1 LGSQQFSIQQNIFE
15 IDTAD
20 RENVHQLQNR
30 ISKLVNDRLTE
41 RMKEYFEKIIPEDQL
56 LTIEQLSYD
65 IGEVSWDDMEDEI
78 EERFMRALEDDLSA
92 RLYLL
97 QQPDS
102 NTASGIRSSGILA
115 SKSALLEYFLL
126 TGTMP
131 WWAGSFAVV
140 NLEDVLDDFYE
151 DDRDGLKEMLLRS
164 GKKEQV
170 RIRIVNQFSEKA
182 IQKIIK
188 AVAYTE
194 AEYIFQS
201 QKEIVEVEKERQ
213 LVKTSLT
220 EFSKA
225 VWLFIL
231 NYLLAEQGSNFSKKM
246 FIKSNLI
253 QLAATY
259 NISFHDVLH
268 VFYDALEQEAN
279 PKKYESLKVFIKE
292 IVEEETVVIT
302 PQHLQEQQTINQGK
316 DAKDI
321 KAVNELQL
329 LQYYLDSASLP
340 YVYERLSSKE
350 LSDIFLNAAR
360 AFPAEARRIM
370 LDRTGRRS
378 GAFEYLY
385 KLLGAT
391 GVKKLFSIIFPREER
406 RISEIAAILQALQ
419 ISSPFVPLTSSELNT
434 IVWQFFFDA
443 TVLSIDSGFSEEAIL
458 ITVTDRLESEYGAG
472 RFTTWHLLARSLEA
486 AAGSS
491 MQHQQAFRTV
501 QEIVIAKIK
510 KDTGAGVND
519 RTVTQLQGQ
528 ILYPYENEMP
538 VSYHPKKLNDVLR
551 YLLQYGSVPWWG
563 EEFYHRPVADMML
576 ELHRNNKQALLII
589 FRQSMQSQQM
599 KKRFL
604 DNIPAE
610 IIDEVL
616 YELPYGKDALLYV
629 TGFSSLLE
637 KAAMMKY
644 YSTSF
649 IQKSLFAIAVDLLTG
664 TGYALFSGTAFYQE
678 AVLRLSGFLKITPG
692 EFTLRIIEA
701 AVNNTD
707 GTNSSDNQLLVLRS
721 TAIIFKIEVAA
732 KDALISL
739 QNLIHRVT
747 IDLSTAEQDN
757 SQSAAIAVLQK
768 LLPGNTITGE
778 KGIAFVSTL
787 LEYFLTWHR
796 FPDSVKQ
803 LDENEQA
810 RLLKILITYLYREDK
825 NRLTN
830 IFSKPAVS
838 GIAAVYSIELFANH
852 KDILENE
859 IYIYLLQ
866 ISQISKQVQD
876 HDKPALFA
884 FQQAEAIEQE
894 HAFSL
899 EDFFIGDENY
909 ESHGSMSTTLIH
921 KQSLQILEYFLR
933 YNKLPDSITVGSV
946 WKMNLLLKEIIV
958 FLFNN
963 DPSFI
968 QQSFDRQDISIEA
981 KLHLY
986 DLFAISSDI
995 VTDKISRLMDVKR
1008 ENDFIQFLLTSA
1020 DIPHLINKDTISE
1033 FVESYLQSE
1042 WKIKKQDSIAWLM
1055 ASPSFAKIVLEKGGI
1070 TALLKFAEHQVSWS
1084 YTGTSVIQVWYT
1096 LILQGI
1102 SSSYDRERVTEL
1114 FKRFNINF
1122 ISGYLSIKR
1131 DEEYSI
1137 AFLEFL
1143 AEYLRGAAMLIFKML
1158 FEFMAVAGNNAAVL
1172 QTEQGKKIML
1182 QLRQKVL
1189 KQEEQQYIHSRLDE
1203 TNKEF
1208 TAITKKEE
1216 EMLPAQQH
1224 ENDKKKQEDRAKAE
1238 EEEKE
1243 LLKEN
1248 KNGFYIRNAGL
1259 ILFHPFIE
1267 TFFTRTGLMEKRKF
1281 ISDETRNR
1289 AVLLLQYLASGK
1301 TEQEEHELVLNK
1313 ILCGVPLTEPVPVRF
1328 VPTQQE
1334 TDTCAELFKV
1344 IIERWPKMA
1353 NASVDGM
1360 RASLILRNGVI
1371 KLTEEDGWY
1380 MRVEQR
1386 GYDIILQ
1393 TLPWAFGFVKL
1404 AWMDKPITTEWI

>member
-1 LGSQQFSIQQNIFE
+1 MGSQQFSIQQNIFE

-41 RMKEYFEKIIPEDQL
+41 RMKEYFDKIIPEDHL

-102 NTASGIRSSGILA
+102 GTASGIQSSGILA

-131 WWAGSFAVV
+131 WWSGSFAAID
-140 NLEDVLDDFYE
+140 LEDILDDFYQ
-151 DDRDGLKEMLLRS
+151 DDRQGLKEMLLRS

-220 EFSKA
+220 AFSKA

-292 IVEEETVVIT
+292 IVEEETVDIT
-302 PQHLQEQQTINQGK
+302 PQHLQEQETINQVK
-316 DAKDI
+316 NAKDV

-329 LQYYLDSASLP
+329 LRYYLNSASLP

-350 LSDIFLNAAR
+350 LSEILLNAAR
-360 AFPAEARRIM
+360 VFPAEARSIM
-370 LDRTGRRS
+370 LERTGIRS
-378 GAFEYLY
+378 GTFEHLY
-385 KLLGAT
+385 KLLGAA

-443 TVLSIDSGFSEEAIL
+443 AVLSIDSGFSEEAIL
-458 ITVTDRLESEYGAG
+458 VTVIDRLESEYGAG
-472 RFTTWHLLARSLEA
+472 RFTTWHLLATSLEA

-510 KDTGAGVND
+510 RDTGATD
-519 RTVTQLQGQ
+519 RATTQLQDQ
-528 ILYPYENEMP
+528 VVYPYENEIP
-538 VSYHPKKLNDVLR
+538 VLHHPKKLNDVLR
-551 YLLQYGSVPWWG
+551 YLLQYGSIPWWG
-563 EEFYHRPVADMML
+563 EEFYYRPVADMML
-576 ELHRNNKQALLII
+576 ELYRNNKQALLMI

-604 DNIPAE
+604 DNIPVE
-610 IIDEVL
+610 IIDEIL
-616 YELPYGKDALLYV
+616 HELPGGKDVSLYV
-629 TGFSSLLE
+629 AGFSVLLE
-637 KAAMMKY
+637 KTAMMKY
-644 YSTSF
+644 YSASF

-664 TGYALFSGTAFYQE
+664 AGYALFSGTAFYKE
-678 AVLRLSGFLKITPG
+678 AVLRLSGFLKITPE
-692 EFTLRIIEA
+692 EFTLKIIEA
-701 AVNNTD
+701 AVNDMDSITGD
-707 GTNSSDNQLLVLRS
+707 DQLLVLLS
-721 TAIIFKIEVAA
+721 TAAIFKMGAAA
-732 KDALISL
+732 KDVLVSL

-747 IDLSTAEQDN
+747 IHPSSAEEDN
-757 SQSAAIAVLQK
+757 SHSNTTAALQK
-768 LLPGNTITGE
+768 LLPGNIITGE
-778 KGIAFVSTL
+778 KGTAFVSTL

-796 FPDSVKQ
+796 FPDSVKH
-803 LDENEQA
+803 LEEKERDK
-810 RLLKILITYLYREDK
+810 LLKILITYLYREDK
-825 NRLTN
+825 NRLEN

-838 GIAAVYSIELFANH
+838 AIAAIYSIELFADH

-859 IYIYLLQ
+859 LFIYLSQ
-866 ISQISKQVQD
+866 ISQNSKPVQGD
-876 HDKPALFA
+876 MQPALFA
-884 FQQAEAIEQE
+884 FEQVEAVEQQ
-894 HAFSL
+894 HTFSL
-899 EDFFIGDENY
+899 EDFFIGDDN
-909 ESHGSMSTTLIH
+909 ESHGSIPPALIH

-933 YNKLPDSITVGSV
+933 YNKLPDNILVGSA

-1020 DIPHLINKDTISE
+1020 DIPHLINKNNISE

-1055 ASPSFAKIVLEKGGI
+1055 GSPSFAKIVLEKGGI
-1070 TALLKFAEHQVSWS
+1070 VALLKFAEHQVSWS
-1084 YTGTSVIQVWYT
+1084 YAGASVIQLWYT

-1102 SSSYDRERVTEL
+1102 SSSYDRERVAEL

-1122 ISGYLSIKR
+1122 ISGYLSIKS
-1131 DEEYSI
+1131 DEEYSTV
-1137 AFLEFL
+1137 FLEFL
-1143 AEYLRGAAMLIFKML
+1143 AEYLGGAAVSIFKML
-1158 FEFMAVAGNNAAVL
+1158 FGFIAVAGNNAAVL
-1172 QTEQGKKIML
+1172 QTEQGKKIL
-1182 QLRQKVL
+1182 LLLRKKVL
-1189 KQEEQQYIHSRLDE
+1189 QQEEQQYIHSRLDE
-1203 TNKEF
+1203 ASNREF
-1208 TAITKKEE
+1208 TAMKKKEE
-1216 EMLPAQQH
+1216 ETLPVQQQA
-1224 ENDKKKQEDRAKAE
+1224 DDRKKQEDKAKAE

-1281 ISDETRNR
+1281 ISEETRNR

-1313 ILCGVPLTEPVPVRF
+1313 IFCGVPLTEPVPVRF
-1328 VPTQQE
+1328 IPTQQE